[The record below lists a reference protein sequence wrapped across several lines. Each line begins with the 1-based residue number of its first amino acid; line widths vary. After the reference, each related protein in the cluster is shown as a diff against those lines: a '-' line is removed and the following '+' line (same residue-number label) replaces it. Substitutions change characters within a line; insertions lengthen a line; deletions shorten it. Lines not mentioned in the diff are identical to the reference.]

1 MKATKAILAAAIAAA
16 IPTMSQAAE
25 FKTAREPVAG
35 QYIVVF
41 NTDFVARPGEQSRKP
56 DPVTLSAQLAN
67 DYGLQVEMAYTHA
80 LQGFVTKANEKQL
93 ARLLEDHRIALIEE
107 DGIVHATATQTGATW
122 GLDRVDQRDLPL
134 NSTYVYNGTA
144 SNVRAYI
151 LDTGILATHADF
163 GGRVQSGYTA
173 ISDGRGSSDCN
184 GHGTHVAGTVGG
196 ATWGVAKGVQLVAVR
211 VLGCNGSG
219 TNSGVIAG
227 IDWVAA
233 NHVKPAVANMSLG
246 GGASTATDTA
256 VTNLVNA
263 GVFTAVAAGNDNANA
278 CNYSPARAAA
288 AMTVGSTT
296 NTDARSSFSNFGTC
310 LDIFAPGSSITAPWY
325 TSNTATNTISGTSMA
340 SPHVAGVGALWL
352 ANNPTA
358 TPSQVTTALINNSTP
373 NKVTGAQTGS
383 PNRLLYSIFGGTT
396 PVDNP
401 PTANFTFSC
410 SGLTCSFNGTSS
422 TDDRGI
428 SSYSWTFGDGA
439 TGTGSTTSRTY
450 AAAGTYSVTLTVRD
464 AANQANSRTQSV
476 TVTSG
481 GTAPCT
487 NCTLYT
493 GSLATG
499 AAAIQPNNS
508 YYQTTV
514 TGTHRGWL
522 YGPTGSDFDLYLQKW
537 NGSTWANVA
546 SATTTSNNETITYSG
561 TSGFYRWRV
570 LAYSGSGSYQLY
582 IQRP

>member
-16 IPTMSQAAE
+16 VPMMTQAAE
-25 FKTAREPVAG
+25 FKSAREPVPG

-41 NTDFVARPGEQSRKP
+41 NTEFVARPGEESRKP

-67 DYGLQVEMAYTHA
+67 EYGLAVDMAYTHA
-80 LQGFVTKANEKQL
+80 LQGFVTKASDKQL
-93 ARLLEDHRIALIEE
+93 SQLLADHRIAFIEE
-107 DGIVHATATQTGATW
+107 DGIVHTTATQSGATW
-122 GLDRVDQRDLPL
+122 GLDRVDQRNLPL
-134 NSTYVYNGTA
+134 NTTYVYDTTA
-144 SNVRAYI
+144 TNVRAYI
-151 LDTGILATHADF
+151 LDTGILATHNDF
-163 GGRVQSGYTA
+163 GGRVLSGYTA

-196 ATWGVAKGVQLVAVR
+196 TTWGVAKGVRLVPVR

-325 TSNTATNTISGTSMA
+325 TSNTATNTMA
-340 SPHVAGVGALWL
+340 ALWL
-352 ANNPTA
+352 ANNTSA

-422 TDDRGI
+422 TDDNGI

-450 AAAGTYSVTLTVRD
+450 AAAGTYSVSLTVRD
-464 AANQANSRTQSV
+464 TANQTNVRTQSV
-476 TVTSG
+476 TVTAG
-481 GTAPCT
+481 GGGSAPCT

-493 GSLATG
+493 GTLASG
-499 AAAIQPNNS
+499 AAAIQPNGS
-508 YYQTTV
+508 WYQTTV

-522 YGPTGSDFDLYLQKW
+522 YGPSGRDFDLYLQRW
-537 NGSTWANVA
+537 NGSTWTNVA
-546 SATTTSNNETITYSG
+546 SGTTSSNNETVTFSG
-561 TSGFYRWRV
+561 TAGYYRWRV
-570 LAYSGSGSYQLY
+570 LSYSGSGSYQLY